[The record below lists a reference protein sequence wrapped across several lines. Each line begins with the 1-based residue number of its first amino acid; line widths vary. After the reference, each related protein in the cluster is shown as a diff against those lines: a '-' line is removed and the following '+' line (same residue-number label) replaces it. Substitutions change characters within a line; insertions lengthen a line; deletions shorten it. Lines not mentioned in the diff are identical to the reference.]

1 MNSFIESYSSW
12 NRLKRGVAW
21 FLKYKLFLLRKV
33 RHHDEGNH
41 LGPIKGKLLVK
52 RAEKEIVVCAHREAF
67 QEHFSQVVKSKS
79 PLRKLCPIL
88 IDGILCIGGRLQN
101 APIPTE
107 VKHPVLPKKHHV
119 TDLIVRKYHEELAH
133 AGREHV
139 LSSIR
144 QKFWIV
150 KGRVAVRRVLR
161 ECLFCRKRASPTGE
175 QKMADLPSE
184 RLTPDRPPF
193 TFVGIDYFGPFLVR
207 LKRSSVKR
215 YGCLFTCLASRA
227 VHIEISHSLDT
238 NSFIDALRRF
248 ISRRGGPEIIRS
260 DNGTNFHGGERE
272 LRSALSEWNQ
282 QKINAFTS
290 QREIN
295 PPTASH
301 MGGVWERIV
310 QSVKRILKALLR
322 EQLVNDESLLT
333 LMAETE
339 SVINSRPL
347 TLNPDDPIDAE
358 PLTPSH
364 LLLLRSNQSIPPG
377 VLSEQDQY
385 CQRRWRQIQYLANIF
400 WKRWLRQYLITL
412 QQRHKW
418 SYVSR
423 NLKMG
428 DLVLLTEENTH
439 RGQWPFGRVT
449 RVHKAKDG
457 HVRSVEI
464 KTKTGSLIRPITKL
478 CFLENFPMSA

>member
-1 MNSFIESYSSW
+1 M
-12 NRLKRGVAW
+12 
-21 FLKYKLFLLRKV
+21 
-33 RHHDEGNH
+33 
-41 LGPIKGKLLVK
+41 
-52 RAEKEIVVCAHREAF
+52 
-67 QEHFSQVVKSKS
+67 
-79 PLRKLCPIL
+79 
-88 IDGILCIGGRLQN
+88 
-101 APIPTE
+101 
-107 VKHPVLPKKHHV
+107 
-119 TDLIVRKYHEELAH
+119 
-133 AGREHV
+133 
-139 LSSIR
+139 
-144 QKFWIV
+144 
-150 KGRVAVRRVLR
+150 
-161 ECLFCRKRASPTGE
+161 
-175 QKMADLPSE
+175 
-184 RLTPDRPPF
+184 TP
-193 TFVGIDYFGPFLVR
+193 
-207 LKRSSVKR
+207 
-215 YGCLFTCLASRA
+215 
-227 VHIEISHSLDT
+227 
-238 NSFIDALRRF
+238 LRRF
-248 ISRRGGPEIIRS
+248 IARRGSPEIIRS

-290 QREIN
+290 QREIKWIFN

-347 TLNPDDPIDAE
+347 TPNPDDPIDAE

-377 VLSEQDQY
+377 VFSEQDQY

-400 WKRWLRQYLITL
+400 WKRWHREYLITL

-439 RGQWPFGRVT
+439 RGQWPLGRVT

-464 KTKTGSLIRPITKL
+464 KTKTSSLIRPITKL